1 MQYNQNQYFLP
12 RLSDF
17 EEAEIDTEMSY
28 YRLNNEFQNDQ
39 EPNLFIQAPH
49 NSTSFNYIQLEP
61 SIISEQFSFSH
72 SLEKEEKGNSD
83 YDLALHHEELAEN
96 ESIWGKERLVSKKQ
110 SLCEILE
117 FLETKPSTSVAQ
129 EGEGDEKEI
138 QESSEDQNKLHE
150 VNLLSIKP
158 QSTEH
163 SPIQKA
169 KKVDKKKEERI
180 AMKVLKN
187 LPRRVSL
194 LSEASDSTTSSEQQK
209 PDENNSDKQTRAF
222 ACKHCGKIYPCP
234 RTLGGHISKRHKGM
248 SESYTKKIN
257 VREQRKH
264 LRVALYL
271 AKKLFQLYAIAP
283 EEMTQKRC
291 MVTTIRNII
300 VKTRFEDINTQDPE
314 EEKSHQWYQSI
325 VQEML
330 DGRHGRSESFRR
342 TFKNPSNYPTFI
354 VSN

>member
-39 EPNLFIQAPH
+39 EPNLFIQPPH
-49 NSTSFNYIQLEP
+49 NLTSFNYIQLEP

-194 LSEASDSTTSSEQQK
+194 LSEASDSTTSSE
-209 PDENNSDKQTRAF
+209 
-222 ACKHCGKIYPCP
+222 
-234 RTLGGHISKRHKGM
+234 
-248 SESYTKKIN
+248 
-257 VREQRKH
+257 
-264 LRVALYL
+264 
-271 AKKLFQLYAIAP
+271 
-283 EEMTQKRC
+283 
-291 MVTTIRNII
+291 
-300 VKTRFEDINTQDPE
+300 
-314 EEKSHQWYQSI
+314 
-325 VQEML
+325 
-330 DGRHGRSESFRR
+330 
-342 TFKNPSNYPTFI
+342 
-354 VSN
+354 